1 MEINISIQKKS
12 YLNISDYLFF
22 ILKLCITILVAPL
35 EIQKYNKISAFA
47 DIIIRHQ
54 DAVPT
59 KMLLWCCSYDYSLY
73 FVRLYVQNIHISD
86 NIIRHQ
92 DAFST
97 KMLLQCCFYDLL
109 FVLSPSVSLKYPHI
123 RYIYTASR
131 YNSYEKVA
139 LVLFL

>member
-47 DIIIRHQ
+47 DIIIQHQ

-59 KMLLWCCSYDYSLY
+59 KLFLRCCSYDS
-73 FVRLYVQNIHISD
+73 I
-86 NIIRHQ
+86 
-92 DAFST
+92 
-97 KMLLQCCFYDLL
+97 
-109 FVLSPSVSLKYPHI
+109 FVLCPSVCLKYPKLLYGI
-123 RYIYTASR
+123 KMQFQRKCCCGAVSMITLCTLSVCMSKISTFPII
-131 YNSYEKVA
+131 SYGI
-139 LVLFL
+139 